1 MSEKNVPN
9 RRYTDEFK
17 EEAARLANSVGNNE
31 AARRLG
37 VPIATISNWVR
48 RQSRQGAVS
57 VPDVATPALRTKP
70 AVSELEAEISRLR
83 KELASAKLDVE
94 ILSKATVRS
103 TGRCNT
109 FWFNVTLGERVDEK
123 AAAVWFICGR
133 ARSAVEAL
141 EIWRVVKRDWAY
153 AWQARGVDSC
163 NRQAFRRD
171 HADAKRTRRLRLP

>member
-17 EEAARLANSVGNNE
+17 EEAARLANSVENNE

-37 VPIATISNWVR
+37 VPIATSNWAR
-48 RQSRQGAVS
+48 RQSKQGAVS
-57 VPDVATPALRTKP
+57 VPDMATPALRTKP

-109 FWFNVTLGERVDEK
+109 QALVEYFSW
-123 AAAVWFICGR
+123 R
-133 ARSAVEAL
+133 AIFQGFPGSL
-141 EIWRVVKRDWAY
+141 I
-153 AWQARGVDSC
+153 
-163 NRQAFRRD
+163 
-171 HADAKRTRRLRLP
+171 